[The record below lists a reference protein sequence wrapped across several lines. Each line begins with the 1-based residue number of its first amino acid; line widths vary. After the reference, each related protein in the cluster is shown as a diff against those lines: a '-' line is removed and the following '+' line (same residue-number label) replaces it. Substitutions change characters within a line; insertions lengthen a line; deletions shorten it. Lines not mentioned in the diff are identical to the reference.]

1 MGSSLPV
8 KPASASGQST
18 SSSTNTPQNRSW
30 WATSW
35 FLALLV
41 ALGVTGA
48 TVTWHHKPETHSLD
62 YAVCSTNRTIYTVD
76 LDLPNVQCIVVHD
89 SLISDT
95 GDLGTYEST

>member
-35 FLALLV
+35 SLALLV

-48 TVTWHHKPETHSLD
+48 TVTWHKPETHSLD